1 MFEAKIREERGR
13 GRGHEIEEKAAGAEE
28 MVVVIAGVIGVQAAT
43 EEIAETEERRT
54 SGPAE
59 SRPVVA
65 EAARAVRG
73 LMKIVVAEDRVVK
86 EWAAAEVRGAM
97 MEAKEAVVTGSDRGV
112 KKGATV
118 VVAGTSSG
126 VLKCVTGTASGEMKS
141 ANMGVVQV
149 EGAIEIMAVAE
160 ARIGI
165 SQEVV
170 AQARESRERLSE

>member
-1 MFEAKIREERGR
+1 MFEAKIREETGR

-112 KKGATV
+112 KKGAAV
-118 VVAGTSSG
+118 VVADSDTG
-126 VLKCVTGTASGEMKS
+126 VKKGA
-141 ANMGVVQV
+141 AVVSDK
-149 EGAIEIMAVAE
+149 GAIK
-160 ARIGI
+160 
-165 SQEVV
+165 SVV
-170 AQARESRERLSE
+170 AAERSRSS

>member
-43 EEIAETEERRT
+43 EEIAETGERRT

-59 SRPVVA
+59 SRRPVVV
-65 EAARAVRG
+65 EAARANRG
-73 LMKIVVAEDRVVK
+73 LMKNVVAEDRVVK

-141 ANMGVVQV
+141 ANTGVVQV
-149 EGAIEIMAVAE
+149 EGAIEIMAA
-160 ARIGI
+160 A
-165 SQEVV
+165 
-170 AQARESRERLSE
+170 